1 MPANNIVNLFTA
13 AMQSKFINAFE
24 ATAEVAPIEKALE
37 TLPSTARI
45 ENYAWLS
52 PTPAI
57 AQYKGHRRFGNIG
70 GVNYRVENLEYDA
83 SFEVLMRDIEDDQ
96 VGGYMKKPAELAE
109 KAKKFPNRLAL
120 SAIANNGTCF
130 DGTAFFADT
139 HTIGS
144 GDNNLSKDCASN
156 DGVTHYLYALVVN
169 KAIKPLVYQDR
180 KPPRMETDADTKEA
194 LKTKV
199 ARYWVDMEGAI
210 AYGHWWDAV
219 KVTITDT
226 PTVTEVQSIFAD
238 IETALRGFTL
248 PKNLTA
254 DSSEYPNEQLE
265 FNANNVLFCCSTKIA
280 NLVRTVLQSDTI
292 VNSSAAVTNIYKGF
306 GSLCVSA
313 LLN

>member
-13 AMQSKFINAFE
+13 AMQSKFINAYE

-37 TLPSTARI
+37 VLPSSARI

-70 GVNYRVENLEYDA
+70 GINYRVENLEYDA
-83 SFEVLMRDIEDDQ
+83 SFEVLMRDVEDDQ

-120 SAIANNGTCF
+120 TALSANSTCF
-130 DGTAFFADT
+130 DGTAFFADS

-144 GDNNLSKDCASN
+144 GDNNLAKDCASN

-238 IETALRGFTL
+238 VETALRGFTL

-254 DSSEYPNEQLE
+254 DAAEYPNEQLE
-265 FNANNVLFCCSTKIA
+265 FTPNNVLFCCSTKIA

-292 VNSSAAVTNIYKGF
+292 VSGSAAITNIYKGF

-313 LLN
+313 ILN